1 MSTFREIYRENEKDI
16 RRTKKLMVAIAVIA
30 VLMLIQ
36 AALEVYLAVT
46 ADKFYWVF
54 AIVFTVLFA
63 LNMWNFMNLRD
74 IRKKQDELK
83 AGLIVDA
90 TCWGWDR

>member
-16 RRTKKLMVAIAVIA
+16 RRTKKLMVAVAVIA
-30 VLMLIQ
+30 VLMLIM
-36 AALEVYLAVT
+36 AALMVYQAIT
-46 ADKFYWVF
+46 AEKFYWVLV
-54 AIVFTVLFA
+54 IVYAVLFA
-63 LNMWNFMNLRD
+63 LNMWNFIRLRD
-74 IRKKQDELK
+74 LRKKQDKLK